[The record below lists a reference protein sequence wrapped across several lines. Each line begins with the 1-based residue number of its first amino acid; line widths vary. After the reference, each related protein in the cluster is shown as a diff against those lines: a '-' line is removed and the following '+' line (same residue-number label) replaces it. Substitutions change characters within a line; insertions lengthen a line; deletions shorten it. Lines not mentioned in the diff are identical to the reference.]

1 MFFGSQRAMKSVAA
15 AEVAA
20 LAAWRTLDVGDR
32 FGGLVFNETEIIE
45 IRPHRSEARAMGL
58 LHQVV
63 CMNQQLASGSLP
75 QGDMTLNHALEAALR
90 LAKHDHLIVLISDL
104 DGADDETRRLATEL
118 AAHNDVLVVL
128 VYDPLGASL
137 RGRLGMRAVDRGAHW
152 EIPPGRDFAEGFQQ
166 VFSSLLDE
174 WRDIFRALKVPVLP
188 IATAEPVAAQ
198 IRALFGQAQLLQVP

>member
-1 MFFGSQRAMKSVAA
+1 MKSVAA

-32 FGGLVFNETEIIE
+32 FGGLVFNESELSE
-45 IRPHRSEARAMGL
+45 IRPHRSQARALAL
-58 LHQVV
+58 LHEVV
-63 CMNQQLASGSLP
+63 R
-75 QGDMTLNHALEAALR
+75 LNHRLAADPPPVGDISLNDALAAALR

-104 DGADDETRRLATEL
+104 DGADVETRRLATEL

-137 RGRLGMRAVDRGAHW
+137 RGQSGMRAIDRGSRW
-152 EIPPGRDFAEGFQQ
+152 EIPPGPAFAEAFQR
-166 VFSSLLDE
+166 VFTSLLDE

-198 IRALFGQAQLLQVP
+198 IRALFGQTPAL